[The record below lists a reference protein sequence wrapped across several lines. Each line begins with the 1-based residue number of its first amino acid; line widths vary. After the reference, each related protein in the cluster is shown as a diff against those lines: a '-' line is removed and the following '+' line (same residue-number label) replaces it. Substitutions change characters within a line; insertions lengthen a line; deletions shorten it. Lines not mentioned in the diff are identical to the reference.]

1 MNIKNIVSLK
11 VLLPFVFLLLSL
23 GNLVAQDIEYGVEV
37 DTNMIVIGDQIHL
50 KLKVKQPDNVTVVFP
65 QLNDTIVSGIEI
77 IEKKPIDTIKLEN
90 NWRMLVQE
98 YVVTSFDTGVYHIPA
113 FPFVLKSQNFDNVV
127 RSNDFYIGVTS
138 FAVDTT
144 KGFFDIVLPIDTPL
158 SLAEILPYV
167 FWTLWGIL
175 VIGLLVWLYK
185 KYRRKEP
192 VFAKHG
198 KPQEPPH
205 IIAFSDLD
213 HIKGE
218 NLWQRGK
225 VKEYYSRVTE
235 VIRGYLE
242 NQFDINALEQTT
254 DEIMEDVNAEQ
265 LISKDVSDK
274 LKDMLTRAD
283 FVKFAKAEPLPDE
296 NHRILTDAYEIV
308 TQTRKT
314 LADKLQKEEEAKI
327 VADASKKAAEE
338 AEKNKNSFIP
348 EKSSVE
354 VKKEAEESAAQSHE
368 TNNN

>member
-11 VLLPFVFLLLSL
+11 VLLPFMFLLLSL

-50 KLKVKQPDNVTVVFP
+50 KLKVKKPDNVTVVFP

-77 IEKKPIDTIKLEN
+77 LEKKPIDSTKLEN

-98 YVVTSFDTGVYHIPA
+98 YVVTSFDTGLYHIPA
-113 FPFVLKSQNFDNVV
+113 LPFVVKSQNFDNVV

-167 FWTLWGIL
+167 YWTVLGIL
-175 VIGLLVWLYK
+175 VALLLLWLYK
-185 KYRRKEP
+185 KYRRKES
-192 VFAKHG
+192 VFVKHE
-198 KPQEPPH
+198 KKKEPPH
-205 IIAFSDLD
+205 IIAFSSLDL
-213 HIKGE
+213 IKGE

-225 VKEYYSRVTE
+225 VKEYYTRVTE
-235 VIRGYLE
+235 VIRVYLE
-242 NQFDINALEQTT
+242 DQFGIYALEQTT
-254 DEIMEDVNAEQ
+254 DEIMEDVKADP
-265 LISKDVSDK
+265 LISKDVCDK

-296 NHRILTDAYEIV
+296 NHKTLTDAYEVV
-308 TQTRKT
+308 TQTRKI
-314 LADKLQKEEEAKI
+314 LADKQQKEEEARIAAEAGKR
-327 VADASKKAAEE
+327 AAEE
-338 AEKNKNSFIP
+338 AEKNKNNFIP
-348 EKSSVE
+348 GQPSVE
-354 VKKEAEESAAQSHE
+354 IKKEAEESAAQSHE